1 MSRSAGK
8 LCLGLGG
15 RQIAGLCS
23 VLDVVACVTFL
34 LTCSLAY
41 LLLLALLA
49 LLALSSSWLSLA
61 LTSSH

>member
-49 LLALSSSWLSLA
+49 LPSYWLSLV
-61 LTSSH
+61 LTGSH